1 MSAPGI
7 SAVPFRVKDIAI
19 IRILNI
25 LSATDRRRFYL
36 LIGGALILAALE
48 MLGVA
53 SVLPFMS
60 LMASPE
66 LITTNESLNRVYSLG
81 GFTGERSFII
91 ATGITVIVLLTTS
104 RVFAIGMNYLKE
116 RLLWRIYF
124 RTSTRLLD
132 YYLARPYRYF
142 LGRNTADLRSYILT
156 DIQQLT
162 TGYLSPVI
170 ALIINGATALV
181 IILLLLLVDPV
192 VAIISAL
199 SLGGAYM
206 LIYQFRKQ
214 PLHRLGRERHMAAKG
229 RQRVLEELL
238 QGIKTVKTYGN
249 EDDFVNRY
257 RDQTGTL
264 ARIQPKLR
272 VMYQTPK
279 FLLEIV
285 AFTGIIAVTLTL
297 YISTGDL
304 GRVLPPLTLFAVA
317 GYRLLPALQ
326 QVFGA
331 VATIRT
337 NAGPLDLLYDDL
349 VAGLN
354 FERAESIAAEELPFA
369 SEIHLQ
375 DVGFHFPAADTPLFT
390 GLELTIPKQKVIAFV
405 GATGSGKT
413 TLVDMITG
421 LFAPTSGQILVD
433 GKLLDQTT
441 IAAWR
446 QQLAYVPQDVFLY
459 DATLR
464 NNVVFGLDGGRVDD
478 TEILRVL
485 KLVDLADF
493 VRDETS
499 AGLDTLLGE
508 NGVRLSGGQRQRV
521 GLARALLRR
530 PTVLVLDEATS
541 ALDTVTEQAIIDA
554 IDKLPE
560 ELTVL
565 IIAHRLSTVRYADE
579 IHLLEAGRLLASGTY
594 EELTRNSDLF
604 RRMTELA

>member
-1 MSAPGI
+1 MRWDETEI
-7 SAVPFRVKDIAI
+7 
-19 IRILNI
+19 
-25 LSATDRRRFYL
+25 
-36 LIGGALILAALE
+36 
-48 MLGVA
+48 
-53 SVLPFMS
+53 
-60 LMASPE
+60 
-66 LITTNESLNRVYSLG
+66 
-81 GFTGERSFII
+81 
-91 ATGITVIVLLTTS
+91 
-104 RVFAIGMNYLKE
+104 
-116 RLLWRIYF
+116 
-124 RTSTRLLD
+124 
-132 YYLARPYRYF
+132 
-142 LGRNTADLRSYILT
+142 
-156 DIQQLT
+156 T

-170 ALIINGATALV
+170 TLIINGATALV
-181 IILLLLLVDPV
+181 IILLLLLVDPL
-192 VAIISAL
+192 VALVSAIA
-199 SLGGAYM
+199 LGGAYL
-206 LIYQFRKQ
+206 LIYQVRKRS
-214 PLHRLGRERHMAAKG
+214 LYRLGRGRHLAAKG

-249 EDDFVNRY
+249 EAEFVDRY
-257 RDQTGTL
+257 REQTKTL

-304 GRVLPPLTLFAVA
+304 GRVLPTLTLFAVA

-354 FERAESIAAEELPFA
+354 FERDEANFAEALPFNTKI
-369 SEIHLQ
+369 ELE
-375 DVGFHFPAADTPLFT
+375 DVGFHFPEAAENPLFT
-390 GLELTIPKQKVIAFV
+390 KLKLTIPKQKVIAFV

-421 LFAPTSGQILVD
+421 LFFPTSGRILVD
-433 GKLLDQTT
+433 GKPLDTTT

-446 QQLAYVPQDVFLY
+446 RQLAYVPQNVFLY

-464 NNVVFGLDGGRVDD
+464 DNIIFGLDGGQVDD
-478 TEILRVL
+478 AEIIRVL
-485 KLVDLADF
+485 ELVDLADF
-493 VRDETS
+493 VRKETS

-579 IHLLEAGRLLASGTY
+579 IHLLEAGRLLASGSY
-594 EELTRNSDLF
+594 DALTRDNDLF
-604 RRMTELA
+604 RRMAELA

>member
-1 MSAPGI
+1 
-7 SAVPFRVKDIAI
+7 
-19 IRILNI
+19 
-25 LSATDRRRFYL
+25 
-36 LIGGALILAALE
+36 

-53 SVLPFMS
+53 SVLPFMA
-60 LMASPE
+60 LMATPE
-66 LITTNESLNRVYSLG
+66 LISTNAVLGKVYELG

-91 ATGITVIVLLTTS
+91 ATGVMVIVLLTVS
-104 RVFAIGMNYLKE
+104 RLFAIAMNYVKE
-116 RLLWRIYF
+116 RLLWHIYF

-142 LGRNTADLRSYILT
+142 LQRNTADLRSYILT

-170 ALIINGATALV
+170 VLIISGATALV
-181 IILLLLLVDPV
+181 IIVLLLLVNPL
-192 VAIISAL
+192 VALVSAL
-199 SLGGAYM
+199 VLGGAYL
-206 LIYQFRKQ
+206 LIYQLRKR
-214 PLHRLGRERHMAAKG
+214 PLYRLGRERHLAAKA
-229 RQRVLEELL
+229 RQRILEELL

-249 EDDFVNRY
+249 EAKFVDRY
-257 RDQTGTL
+257 RLHTSML
-264 ARIQPKLR
+264 ARIQPQLR

-285 AFTGIIAVTLTL
+285 AFTGIITVTLTL
-297 YISTGDL
+297 YIGKGNL
-304 GRVLPPLTLFAVA
+304 GEVLPTLTLFAVA

-326 QVFGA
+326 QIFGA

-337 NAGPLDLLYDDL
+337 NAGPLDMLYDDL
-349 VAGLN
+349 VAGLA
-354 FERAESIAAEELPFA
+354 FGREAKGTPAVLPFT
-369 SEIHLQ
+369 SGIVLE
-375 DVGFHFPAADTPLFT
+375 DVGFHFPTAETPLFD
-390 GLELTIPKQKVIAFV
+390 GLNLTIPKRQIIAFV

-413 TLVDMITG
+413 TLVDMVTG
-421 LFAPTSGQILVD
+421 LFAPTSGRILVD
-433 GKLLDQTT
+433 GTPLDGTT

-446 QQLAYVPQDVFLY
+446 RQLAYVPQDVFLY

-464 NNVVFGLDGGRVDD
+464 DNIAFGLEDGRAGDA
-478 TEILRVL
+478 EILRVL
-485 KLVDLADF
+485 RLVDLSDF
-493 VRDETS
+493 VNAEAA

-541 ALDTVTEQAIIDA
+541 ALDTVTEQTIIAA

-594 EELTRNSDLF
+594 EELERNSDLF
-604 RRMTELA
+604 RRMTDLS

>member
-1 MSAPGI
+1 VA
-7 SAVPFRVKDIAI
+7 
-19 IRILNI
+19 
-25 LSATDRRRFYL
+25 
-36 LIGGALILAALE
+36 GALVLAALE

-66 LITTNESLNRVYSLG
+66 LITTNETLNQVYILG
-81 GFTGERSFII
+81 GFTSQRSFII
-91 ATGITVIVLLTTS
+91 GMGVAVIVLLTAS

-142 LGRNTADLRSYILT
+142 LKRNTADLRSYILT

-162 TGYLSPVI
+162 TGYLSPI
-170 ALIINGATALV
+170 ITLIINGATALV
-181 IILLLLLVDPV
+181 IILLLLLVDPM
-192 VAIISAL
+192 VALVSAL
-199 SLGGAYM
+199 SLGGAY
-206 LIYQFRKQ
+206 LIIYQLRKR
-214 PLHRLGRERHMAAKG
+214 PLYRLGNERHLAAKG

-249 EDDFVNRY
+249 EADFVDRY
-257 RDQTGTL
+257 REQTGTL

-297 YISTGDL
+297 YINTGDL
-304 GRVLPPLTLFAVA
+304 GQVLPTLTLFAVA

-326 QVFGA
+326 QIFGA
-331 VATIRT
+331 IATIKT

-349 VAGLN
+349 VAGLE
-354 FERAESIAAEELPFA
+354 FERAASVIPEPLPFA
-369 SEIHLQ
+369 SEIRLEGI
-375 DVGFHFPAADTPLFT
+375 GFHFPAAETPLFT
-390 GLELTIPKQKVIAFV
+390 GLKLTIPKQKVIAFV

-421 LFAPTSGQILVD
+421 LFAPTSGRILVD
-433 GKLLDQTT
+433 GKPLSATT

-446 QQLAYVPQDVFLY
+446 RQLAYVPQDVFLY

-464 NNVVFGLDGGRVDD
+464 DNVIFGLDGGQVDD
-478 TEILRVL
+478 DEILRVL
-485 KLVDLADF
+485 GLVDLADF
-493 VRDETS
+493 VSDEAS
-499 AGLDTLLGE
+499 AGLNTLLGE

-579 IHLLEAGRLLASGTY
+579 IHLLEAGRLVASGTY
-594 EELTRNSDLF
+594 DALARDSGLF